1 MNDQKVALITGAN
14 KGIGKEIAR
23 RLQAC
28 KMRVSYHGRREQAYE
43 PYQYYADLEAMA
55 RDVDWLVVIAPG
67 SADTRGLVSRR
78 VLEALGPTGA
88 LVNVARGSLVDEAAL
103 VELLS
108 DGRLGGAALDV
119 FADEPRVPEALLALP
134 NVVLSPHQGSATHK
148 TRAAMGDLA
157 SGKLDGT
164 IPLRNR
170 ADEIGRMAQAIQAI
184 QAFQDQA
191 VAARTTAAEQR
202 SEAAAGESRAERLAS
217 LTAAVEAEVG
227 RSPRRW
233 RPLRRRCGRRPA
245 RSPRRLSR
253 WQARPP
259 PWPRSRS
266 RPAAACTQSL
276 RRLRN

>member
-1 MNDQKVALITGAN
+1 MV
-14 KGIGKEIAR
+14 GILFVGMKKAEY
-23 RLQAC
+23 L
-28 KMRVSYHGRREQAYE
+28 S
-43 PYQYYADLEAMA
+43 
-55 RDVDWLVVIAPG
+55 
-67 SADTRGLVSRR
+67 LVSDIKRAR
-78 VLEALGPTGA
+78 ALSGAVLLLLGGGA
-88 LVNVARGSLVDEAAL
+88 LFVSVRRTFRPLDAL
-103 VELLS
+103 
-108 DGRLGGAALDV
+108 
-119 FADEPRVPEALLALP
+119 
-134 NVVLSPHQGSATHK
+134 
-148 TRAAMGDLA
+148 RAAMGDLA